1 MAVKRDYYDVLGVS
15 RTASREEIKA
25 AYRKLAVKL
34 HPDKNP
40 GNKGAEE
47 SFKEASE
54 AYAVLSDADKRAHYD
69 RFGHAGVG
77 DQPFTGFDASIFGDF
92 SDILGNLFGFE
103 GFFGGG
109 GGRRRSGP
117 EPGADLRTRASIS
130 FEEMA
135 RGVERT
141 ITVPREETCETCGGL
156 GHPAASKPSPCR
168 ACGGRGQLRV
178 SQGFFTML
186 RTCPQCGGAGQV
198 VSDPCPTCSGQGRVE
213 KVRQVRVP
221 IPAGIE
227 DGTRVR
233 LTGQGEGGRRGGAAG
248 DLYVVVSVQEHETF
262 VRDGADLHVEVEI
275 SALLA
280 ALGTEIEVP
289 TLAGSEKVQVPAG
302 TQPADTIALRGKG
315 LPRVRRSGKGDL
327 IAHCR
332 VTVPRRLSAK
342 QRELLQQAA
351 AEDEKP
357 GVFRR
362 VKEFIEGNG

>member
-1 MAVKRDYYDVLGVS
+1 MAAKRDYYEVLGVS

-25 AYRKLAVKL
+25 AYRKLAVKF

-40 GNKGAEE
+40 GDGDAEE

-69 RFGHAGVG
+69 RFGLAGLG
-77 DQPFTGFDASIFGDF
+77 DQPFTGFDESIFGDF

-103 GFFGGG
+103 GFFGG

-141 ITVPREETCETCGGL
+141 ITVPREETCETCGGA
-156 GHPAASKPSPCR
+156 GHPAGSKPVPCR
-168 ACGGRGQLRV
+168 TCGGRGQLRV

-198 VSDPCPTCSGQGRVE
+198 ISDPCPTCRGQGRVE

-233 LTGQGEGGRRGGAAG
+233 IVGQGEGGRRGGPPG
-248 DLYVVVSVQEHETF
+248 DLYVVVAVQEHDTF
-262 VRDGADLHVEVEI
+262 VREGADLHVELEI

-280 ALGTEIEVP
+280 ALGAEAEVP
-289 TLAGSEKVQVPAG
+289 TLVGVEKIQVPAG
-302 TQPADTIALRGKG
+302 TQPGDTIALRGKG
-315 LPRVRRSGKGDL
+315 LPRLRRSGKGDL
-327 IAHCR
+327 VAHFR
-332 VTVPRRLSAK
+332 VTVPRRLNAK
-342 QRELLQQAA
+342 QRELLQQAVA
-351 AEDEKP
+351 ADDKP

>member
-1 MAVKRDYYDVLGVS
+1 MASKRDYYEVLGVA
-15 RTASREEIKA
+15 RGASRDEIKA
-25 AYRKLAVKL
+25 AYRKLAVKH

-40 GNKGAEE
+40 GDKAAEE

-77 DQPFTGFDASIFGDF
+77 EQPFTGFDASIFGDF
-92 SDILGNLFGFE
+92 SDILGGLFGFE

-109 GGRRRSGP
+109 GRRRTGP
-117 EPGADLRTRASIS
+117 ERGSDLRTRVDIT

-141 ITVPREETCETCGGL
+141 ISVPREEACETCGGT
-156 GHPAASKPSPCR
+156 GHPKGSAPVQCR
-168 ACGGRGQLRV
+168 ACGGRGQLRA

-198 VSDPCPTCSGQGRVE
+198 ITDPCATCSGQGRVE
-213 KVRQVRVP
+213 KIHRVKVP

-233 LTGQGEGGRRGGAAG
+233 LTGHGEGGLRGGPPG
-248 DLYVVVSVQEHETF
+248 DLYVVVHVRDHEVF
-262 VRDGADLHVEVEI
+262 VREGADLHVEEEI
-275 SALLA
+275 SAFHA
-280 ALGTEIEVP
+280 ALGAEIEVP
-289 TLAGSEKVQVPAG
+289 TLDGAERLQVPAG
-302 TQPADTIALRGKG
+302 TQPGDTVTLRGKG
-315 LPRVRRSGKGDL
+315 LSRLRRGGKGDL
-327 IAHCR
+327 VVHLR
-332 VTVPRRLSAK
+332 VVVPRKLSAK
-342 QRELLQQAA
+342 QRELLRQVA
-351 AEDEKP
+351 DEGDRP
-357 GVFRR
+357 SVFKK